1 MSGILMPE
9 VSGGGATRLEDRERG
24 GGQKDAEGEQTDAGV
39 EADGGEDA
47 PPVGVEQRAPEHV
60 ALEVAGAQR
69 TVGGLGLGVVRDLV
83 GPGDATDAGVRALV
97 RGDRIERLGAVD

>member
-39 EADGGEDA
+39 EADGA
-47 PPVGVEQRAPEHV
+47 RMLHP
-60 ALEVAGAQR
+60 
-69 TVGGLGLGVVRDLV
+69 
-83 GPGDATDAGVRALV
+83 
-97 RGDRIERLGAVD
+97 